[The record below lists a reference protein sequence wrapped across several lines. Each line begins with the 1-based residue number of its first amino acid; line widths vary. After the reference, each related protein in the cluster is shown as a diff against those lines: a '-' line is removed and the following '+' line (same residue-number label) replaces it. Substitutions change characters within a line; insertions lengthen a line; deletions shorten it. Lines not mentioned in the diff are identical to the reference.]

1 MTRRFLQSRITLLL
15 FTLTFAFQTLV
26 FIPVTHASL
35 GNILI
40 GGAVQ
45 YLYLRETLLYAHN
58 KKSDEI
64 MSGYKKEYGV
74 NSDQR
79 AEEVLDSVMQRLLTG
94 IDPEGKIKPKF
105 SWFVNNQTTFNAFCG
120 LGHNVSVNIG
130 LFHYLNYNEDEI
142 AFVLAHELVHGMKLH
157 SLSSLPKLVS
167 FNVVQALYL
176 EKNPGAISYITSY
189 IINRNLVANYATL
202 PQEKEADANSFSYAV
217 DAGFNPGAGAAIWS
231 RVTAKS
237 GDNAHNSFENIVN
250 PNDHPTN
257 KQRVEYFAKRLEDY
271 SNGKVKVVKGAVY
284 VNGKAWATP
293 AAAGDLLAEERAY
306 FIAGNLAS
314 LTHTSPGSYQAEL
327 VEGVIQLNGKTIMTP
342 TDNDQNADEL
352 AASLHSLITL

>member
-1 MTRRFLQSRITLLL
+1 MAKKILQSKITLLL
-15 FTLTFAFQTLV
+15 FTLTFIFNTFVLM
-26 FIPVTHASL
+26 PVTHASL
-35 GNILI
+35 RNILI
-40 GGAVQ
+40 GGVVE
-45 YLYLRETLLYAHN
+45 YFYLRESLLYAHN
-58 KKSDEI
+58 KQSNEI
-64 MSGYKKEYGV
+64 MSGYKKEYGE
-74 NSDQR
+74 NSDER
-79 AEEVLDSVMQRLLTG
+79 ATEVLDSVMHRLLKS
-94 IDPEGKIKPKF
+94 IDPDEKIKPKF

-176 EKNPGAISYITSY
+176 EKNPGTISYITSY
-189 IINRNLVANYATL
+189 IINRNLVATYATL

-237 GDNAHNSFENIVN
+237 GDNGHNSFENVIN

-257 KQRVEYFAKRLEDY
+257 KQRVEYFAKRLEEY
-271 SNGKVKVVKGAVY
+271 SNNKVKVSKGTVY
-284 VNGKAWATP
+284 INGKAWVTP

-306 FIAGNLAS
+306 FVAGNLATLLRTAPS
-314 LTHTSPGSYQAEL
+314 GYQAEL
-327 VEGVIQLNGKTIMTP
+327 IDGVIRLNGKTIMTP

-352 AASLHSLITL
+352 IAALHNLVNS

>member
-1 MTRRFLQSRITLLL
+1 MTKRFFQARITVLL
-15 FTLTFAFQTLV
+15 FTLTFVLHTIV
-26 FIPVTHASL
+26 FMPVTQASL
-35 GNILI
+35 RNILI
-40 GGAVQ
+40 GGIVE

-58 KKSDEI
+58 KQSDEI
-64 MSGYKKEYGV
+64 LAGYKKEYGV

-79 AEEVLDSVMQRLLTG
+79 AKEILDSVMYRLLAD

-130 LFHYLNYNEDEI
+130 LFRYINYNEDEL
-142 AFVLAHELVHGMKLH
+142 AFVLAHELVHGIKLH
-157 SLSSLPKLVS
+157 SLSALPKLVS

-176 EKNPGAISYITSY
+176 EKNPGTISYITSY
-189 IINRNLVANYATL
+189 IINRNLVATYATL
-202 PQEKEADANSFSYAV
+202 PQEKDADASSFSYAV

-231 RVTAKS
+231 RVAAKS
-237 GDNAHNSFENIVN
+237 GSNARSSFENIVN

-271 SNGKVKVVKGAVY
+271 SNGKVKVLNGTVY
-284 VNGKAWATP
+284 VNGKAWVNP
-293 AAAGDLLAEERAY
+293 SAAGDLLAEERAY

-314 LTHTSPGSYQAEL
+314 LIHAAPGSYQAEL
-327 VEGVIQLNGKTIMTP
+327 AEGVIKLNGKTIMTP

-352 AASLHSLITL
+352 VTSLNSLAAL